1 MLGAN
6 NQQTTAVALSILTE
20 GCYTELTKF
29 RRDGFDCGH
38 DASRL
43 TKVNNL

>member
-29 RRDGFDCGH
+29 RIDGYD
-38 DASRL
+38 SRYGAACL
-43 TKVNNL
+43 TTVVSQ